1 MRLHHST
8 LGALLAA
15 SLTATAVGCAG
26 PATESGAGAAFMNGA
41 DEAEFQEGLTAQQ
54 AGNQAEAERRFKR
67 ALAANPNY
75 LSARI
80 SLGNLQLAQ
89 GRDEEASATFDTA
102 LATRAS
108 SIDAQLGAAEARLRL
123 NRCDEATALSKKV
136 VAQGK
141 SSATPVQLSAALTF
155 IGRCSVTQGQGDAA
169 ASFQEAI
176 LANGSNTEARLAL
189 AQLFMATGSST
200 DVVNAL
206 ARAAEY
212 ERKPLYLLRIGRM
225 MTAVHQARRA
235 VTVLTRAQQYAPAD
249 AEIALALAK
258 AQLDVGDANLA
269 LQTLSD
275 ISARSG
281 ELLPAQV
288 LMGRAELLAGHDEAA
303 QRLADKV
310 LATEPS
316 QPDALYLMALLQLG
330 HDDKLS
336 AERSLRQAL
345 ATAPQAVEA
354 RTKLAELLAARA
366 AWGEVADLLEA
377 DAERAWAPSAWTDM
391 LLQAYQEGG
400 RFDLS
405 LPMLSRRANERGSD
419 PEAHAA
425 VVEQALAHAG
435 ILAPALVVTHAQA
448 AFDASGGS
456 LPRYRLALVDALA
469 AADRVR
475 DALAIVEAGLKALP
489 GNRELVAR
497 KQALQ
502 KR

>member
-1 MRLHHST
+1 MRLHQST
-8 LGALLAA
+8 LGAILAA
-15 SLTATAVGCAG
+15 SLTATTVGCAG
-26 PATESGAGAAFMNGA
+26 AASESGVGAAFMNGA

-89 GRDEEASATFDTA
+89 GRTEEASATFDTA

-108 SIDAQLGAAEARLRL
+108 SIDAQLGAAEARLRM
-123 NRCDEATALSKKV
+123 NRCDEASALSKQV
-136 VAQGK
+136 VAQGQRA
-141 SSATPVQLSAALTF
+141 ATPAQRSAALTF
-155 IGRCSVTQGQGDAA
+155 IGRCIVTQGQGDAA

-189 AQLFMATGSST
+189 AELLMTTGTST

-225 MTAVHQARRA
+225 LTAVHQARRA

-249 AEIALALAK
+249 NEVAIALAQAH
-258 AQLDVGDANLA
+258 LDVGDSNLA
-269 LQTLSD
+269 MQTLSD
-275 ISARSG
+275 VLARSG
-281 ELLPAQV
+281 EILQAQV
-288 LMGRAELLAGHDEAA
+288 IMGRAELLAGRVEAA
-303 QRLADKV
+303 QRLADAA
-310 LATEPS
+310 LATDPA
-316 QPDALYLMALLQLG
+316 QPDALYLVALLQLG
-330 HDDKLS
+330 HDDKVS
-336 AERSLRQAL
+336 AERTLRKAL
-345 ATAPQAVEA
+345 ATAPNTVDA
-354 RTKLAELLAARA
+354 RTKLAELCGERS
-366 AWGEVADLLEA
+366 AWGDVAELLEA
-377 DAERAWAPSAWTDM
+377 DAERAWAPSAWTEL
-391 LLQAYQEGG
+391 LLQAYKAGG
-400 RFDLS
+400 RFDLA

-419 PEAHAA
+419 PEAHAE
-425 VVEQALAHAG
+425 VVDLALAHEG
-435 ILAPALVVTHAQA
+435 ILEPAVVVAHAQA
-448 AFDASGGS
+448 AFDKSGGS

-475 DALAIVEAGLKALP
+475 DALAIVEAGLKALL
-489 GNRELVAR
+489 GNRDLLAR

>member
-1 MRLHHST
+1 MPLRNST
-8 LGALLAA
+8 LGAILAA
-15 SLTATAVGCAG
+15 SLTATTVGCAG
-26 PATESGAGAAFMNGA
+26 AASESGAGAAFMNGA
-41 DEAEFQEGLTAQQ
+41 DEAEFQEGLTAQE

-89 GRDEEASATFDTA
+89 GRNEDASATFDTA
-102 LATRAS
+102 LASRAS
-108 SIDAQLGAAEARLRL
+108 SVDAQLGAAEARLRL

-136 VAQGK
+136 VAQGARG
-141 SSATPVQLSAALTF
+141 ATPAQLSTALTF
-155 IGRCSVTQGQGDAA
+155 IGRCMVTQGQGDAA
-169 ASFQEAI
+169 SSFQEAI
-176 LANGSNTEARLAL
+176 VANGSNTEARLAL
-189 AQLFMATGSST
+189 AELLMATGTST
-200 DVVNAL
+200 EVVNAL

-235 VTVLTRAQQYAPAD
+235 VTVLTRAQQYAPGD
-249 AEIALALAK
+249 AEVAVALAQ

-275 ISARSG
+275 VSARSG

-288 LMGRAELLAGHDEAA
+288 LMGRAELLAGRVEAA
-303 QRLADKV
+303 QRLADAT
-310 LATEPS
+310 LATDPA

-330 HDDKLS
+330 HDDKVS
-336 AERSLRQAL
+336 AERTLRKAL
-345 ATAPQAVEA
+345 ATAPKTVDA
-354 RTKLAELLAARA
+354 RTKLAELCAARS
-366 AWGEVADLLEA
+366 AWGEVAELLEA
-377 DAERAWAPSAWTDM
+377 DAERAWAPSAWTEL
-391 LLQAYQEGG
+391 LLQAYKEGG
-400 RFDLS
+400 RFDLA

-419 PEAHAA
+419 PDAHAE
-425 VVEQALAHAG
+425 VVELALAREG
-435 ILAPALVVTHAQA
+435 ILEPASVVAHAQA
-448 AFDASGGS
+448 AFDKSGGS

-475 DALAIVEAGLKALP
+475 EALAIVEAGLKALP
-489 GNRELVAR
+489 GNRDLIAR

>member
-1 MRLHHST
+1 MRLRNST

-15 SLTATAVGCAG
+15 SITSTAVGCAG

-41 DEAEFQEGLTAQQ
+41 DEAEFQAGIAAQQ
-54 AGNQAEAERRFKR
+54 AGDQAEAERRFNR

-80 SLGNLQLAQ
+80 SLGNLLLAQ
-89 GRDEEASATFDTA
+89 ARNEEACAAFDTA
-102 LATRAS
+102 LSTRAS

-123 NRCDEATALSKKV
+123 NRCDEASVLSKQV

-141 SSATPVQLSAALTF
+141 SAATPAQLSSALTF
-155 IGRCSVTQGQGDAA
+155 IGRCIVSQGQGDAA
-169 ASFQEAI
+169 ARFQEAI

-189 AQLFMATGSST
+189 AELFLANGSST
-200 DVVNAL
+200 DVVTAL

-212 ERKPLYLLRIGRM
+212 ERKPLDLLRIGRM

-235 VTVLTRAQQYAPAD
+235 VTVLTRAQQYAPTDDDIAV
-249 AEIALALAK
+249 ALAQAH
-258 AQLDVGDANLA
+258 LDVGDANLA

-275 ISARSG
+275 VAARSG
-281 ELLPAQV
+281 ELPSAQV
-288 LMGRAELLAGHDEAA
+288 LMGRAELLAGRVEAA

-310 LATEPS
+310 LAKEPS

-330 HDDKLS
+330 HDDKVS

-345 ATAPQAVEA
+345 AAAPQTVDA
-354 RTKLAELLAARA
+354 RTKLAELCAARA
-366 AWGEVADLLEA
+366 AWGDVADLLEA
-377 DAERAWAPSAWTDM
+377 DAERAWAPGAWSEL

-400 RFDLS
+400 RFDLA
-405 LPMLSRRANERGSD
+405 LPMLSRHANDRGSD
-419 PEAHAA
+419 PDAHAA
-425 VVEQALAHAG
+425 VVELALAHAG
-435 ILAPALVVTHAQA
+435 ILEPALVVAHAQA
-448 AFDASGGS
+448 AFDKSGGS
-456 LPRYRLALVDALA
+456 LPRYRLVLVDALA
-469 AADRVR
+469 AANRVR
-475 DALAIVEAGLKALP
+475 EALAIVEAGLKAMP
-489 GNRELVAR
+489 GNRDLLAR

>member
-1 MRLHHST
+1 MPLHHST
-8 LGALLAA
+8 LGAILAA
-15 SLTATAVGCAG
+15 SLTATTVGCAG
-26 PATESGAGAAFMNGA
+26 AASESSAGAAFMNGA

-89 GRDEEASATFDTA
+89 GRTEEASATFDTA

-108 SIDAQLGAAEARLRL
+108 SIDAQLGAAEARLRM
-123 NRCDEATALSKKV
+123 NRCDEATALSRQV
-136 VAQGK
+136 VAQGARA
-141 SSATPVQLSAALTF
+141 ATPAQLSNALTF
-155 IGRCSVTQGQGDAA
+155 IGRCMVTQGQGDAA
-169 ASFQEAI
+169 ESFQQAI
-176 LANGSNTEARLAL
+176 VANGSNTEARIAL
-189 AQLFMATGSST
+189 AELLLATGTST

-225 MTAVHQARRA
+225 MTSVHQARRA
-235 VTVLTRAQQYAPAD
+235 VTVLTRAQQYTPGD
-249 AEIALALAK
+249 AEIALALAE
-258 AQLDVGDANLA
+258 AHLDVGDANLA
-269 LQTLSD
+269 LQTLADLSVRSD
-275 ISARSG
+275 A
-281 ELLPAQV
+281 LLSAQV
-288 LMGRAELLAGHDEAA
+288 LMGRAELLAGRPEAA
-303 QRLADKV
+303 QRLADAT
-310 LATEPS
+310 LATDPA
-316 QPDALYLMALLQLG
+316 QPDALYLLALLQLG
-330 HDDKLS
+330 HDDKVS
-336 AERSLRQAL
+336 AEQSLRKAL
-345 ATAPQAVEA
+345 AAAPNTVDA
-354 RTKLAELLAARA
+354 RTKLAELCAARS

-377 DAERAWAPSAWTDM
+377 DAERAWSPSAWTEL

-400 RFDLS
+400 RFDLA

-419 PEAHAA
+419 PDAHAA
-425 VVEQALAHAG
+425 VVELALAHPG
-435 ILAPALVVTHAQA
+435 ILEAAPVVAHAQA
-448 AFDASGGS
+448 AFDKSGGS

-475 DALAIVEAGLKALP
+475 EALTIVEAGLKSLP
-489 GNRELVAR
+489 GNRELLAR

>member
-15 SLTATAVGCAG
+15 SLTATTVGCAG
-26 PATESGAGAAFMNGA
+26 AASESGAGAAFMNGA

-89 GRDEEASATFDTA
+89 GRTEEASATFDTA

-108 SIDAQLGAAEARLRL
+108 SIDAQLGAAEARLRM
-123 NRCDEATALSKKV
+123 NRCDEASALSKQV
-136 VAQGK
+136 VAQGARA
-141 SSATPVQLSAALTF
+141 ATPAQLSTALTF
-155 IGRCSVTQGQGDAA
+155 IGRCIVTQGQGDAA

-189 AQLFMATGSST
+189 AELLMTTGTST

-225 MTAVHQARRA
+225 LTAVHQARRA
-235 VTVLTRAQQYAPAD
+235 VTVLTRAQQYAPGD
-249 AEIALALAK
+249 AEVAVALAQ

-275 ISARSG
+275 LSARSG
-281 ELLPAQV
+281 EILQAQV
-288 LMGRAELLAGHDEAA
+288 IMGRAELLAGRVEAA
-303 QRLADKV
+303 QRLADAA
-310 LATEPS
+310 LATDPA
-316 QPDALYLMALLQLG
+316 QPDALYLVALLQLG
-330 HDDKLS
+330 HDDKVS
-336 AERSLRQAL
+336 AERTLRKAL
-345 ATAPQAVEA
+345 ATAPNTVDA
-354 RTKLAELLAARA
+354 RTKLAELCAARS
-366 AWGEVADLLEA
+366 AWGDVAELLEA
-377 DAERAWAPSAWTDM
+377 DAERAWAPSAWTEL
-391 LLQAYQEGG
+391 LLQAYKAGG
-400 RFDLS
+400 RFDLA

-419 PEAHAA
+419 PEAHAE
-425 VVEQALAHAG
+425 VVDLALAHEG
-435 ILAPALVVTHAQA
+435 ILEPAVVVAHAQA
-448 AFDASGGS
+448 AFDKSGGS
-456 LPRYRLALVDALA
+456 LPRYRLALVDALS
-469 AADRVR
+469 AADRGR
-475 DALAIVEAGLKALP
+475 EALAIVEAGLKALP
-489 GNRELVAR
+489 GNRDLLAR

-502 KR
+502 RR

>member
-1 MRLHHST
+1 MRLRNST

-15 SLTATAVGCAG
+15 SITSTAVGCAG

-41 DEAEFQEGLTAQQ
+41 DEAEFQAGIAAQQ
-54 AGNQAEAERRFKR
+54 AGDQAEAERRFKR
-67 ALAANPNY
+67 ALAANPND

-80 SLGNLQLAQ
+80 SLGNLLLAQ
-89 GRDEEASATFDTA
+89 GRIEEASAAFDAA
-102 LATRAS
+102 LTTRAS

-123 NRCDEATALSKKV
+123 NRCDEASALSRQV

-141 SSATPVQLSAALTF
+141 RAATPAQLSSALTF
-155 IGRCSVTQGQGDAA
+155 IGRCIVTQGQGDAA

-189 AQLFMATGSST
+189 AELLMATGTST

-249 AEIALALAK
+249 DEIAVALAE
-258 AQLDVGDANLA
+258 AHLGVGDANLA

-275 ISARSG
+275 VSARSG
-281 ELLPAQV
+281 ELLSVEA
-288 LMGRAELLAGHDEAA
+288 LMARAELLGGRVEAA
-303 QRLADKV
+303 QRLTDKV
-310 LATEPS
+310 LAADPS
-316 QPDALYLMALLQLG
+316 QPDGLYLMALLQLG
-330 HDDKLS
+330 HDDKVS

-345 ATAPQAVEA
+345 AAAPKTVDA
-354 RTKLAELLAARA
+354 RTKLAELFAARS
-366 AWGEVADLLEA
+366 AWGEVAGLLEA
-377 DAERAWAPSAWTDM
+377 DAERAWAPSAWSDL
-391 LLQAYQEGG
+391 LLQAYREGG
-400 RFDLS
+400 RFDLA
-405 LPMLSRRANERGSD
+405 LPMLSRRANDRGSD
-419 PEAHAA
+419 PEAHAE
-425 VVEQALAHAG
+425 VVDLALAHEG
-435 ILAPALVVTHAQA
+435 ILEPTVVVAHAQA
-448 AFDASGGS
+448 AFDKSGGS
-456 LPRYRLALVDALA
+456 LPRYRLALVDALS
-469 AADRVR
+469 AADRGR
-475 DALAIVEAGLKALP
+475 EALAIVEAGLKALP
-489 GNRELVAR
+489 GNRDLLAR